1 MPTLSE
7 LIDRAQSEGRTEF
20 LNKLRAAVSQ
30 QKASRAL
37 SDEEDLAR
45 RFQLERMRELSQD
58 QIRMMLAERGVLPSS
73 LQRVSPAAIIAAAA
87 LNRG

>member
-1 MPTLSE
+1 MATLSE

-30 QKASRAL
+30 RRSAQAMT
-37 SDEEDLAR
+37 DEEDLAR

-58 QIRMMLAERGVLPSS
+58 QIRLMLAERGVLPSS
-73 LQRVSPAAIIAAAA
+73 LQRVNPAAIIAAAA
-87 LNRG
+87 MNRG